1 MGTFGS
7 KLLTFLMVRFYTG
20 ILTPEDYGTADLIMQ
35 TANLLFPVVSLGI
48 TSGVFRFALEKTEDR
63 KSVFSAGCYTV
74 TAGGL
79 LLAAAIA
86 LLPVRGV
93 FDEYAELIV
102 CYTIASCYHSLCA
115 QFIRAEGK
123 IRLFARQGILNT
135 VMVIGLNILFLAVF
149 RLGITGYVLSVVL
162 ADGLC
167 SLHLFGRERLWKMLT
182 LHPETRLFN
191 RMLRYSIPLIPT
203 TIFWWITSVSDRYM
217 IAAFLGRE
225 DTGIYAVAYKIP
237 TLLTLLSG
245 IFLEAW
251 QFSAVA
257 EAKDDRNAHIHF
269 YSRIWSSFQSVM
281 FLAGSV
287 VIAFSRIEIRLLS
300 TEAYEEA
307 WQYVPMLSAAMIF
320 SAFASFM
327 GSVYMV
333 EKKSGLSFWTSMVGG
348 VSNIVLNFLLIPAFG
363 TQGAA
368 LATLIS
374 YLLSFGIRA
383 VSGRRLL
390 PFRLYTGRLI
400 GNTLILA
407 LQVLAMTA
415 NLPMCY
421 PLQIGCLLLLL
432 MLNKQSIYGTIVK
445 MKDLRKEKG
454 ANKK

>member
-7 KLLTFLMVRFYTG
+7 KLLTFLMVRFYTE

-48 TSGVFRFALEKTEDR
+48 TNGVFRFALEKTEDR

-79 LLAAAIA
+79 LLTVAIA

-93 FDEYAELIV
+93 FDEYAEMIV

-115 QFIRAEGK
+115 QFIRAEGE
-123 IRLFARQGILNT
+123 IRLFAWQGVLNT
-135 VMVIGLNILFLAVF
+135 AMVIGLNILFLAVF

-167 SLHLFGRERLWKMLT
+167 SLYIFGREKLWRMLT
-182 LHPETRLFN
+182 LGLSCELF
-191 RMLRYSIPLIPT
+191 RQMLRYSIPLIPT

-217 IAAFLGRE
+217 IAAFLGTE

-251 QFSAVA
+251 QFSAVD
-257 EAKDDRNAHIHF
+257 EANGERNAHIHF
-269 YSRIWSSFQSVM
+269 YSRIWSTFQSVM
-281 FLAGSV
+281 FLSAGV
-287 VIAFSRIEIRLLS
+287 VIASAVLEYGYCLQRLTRRRGNMCRCCLRSWFSQPFLPLWEVF
-300 TEAYEEA
+300 T
-307 WQYVPMLSAAMIF
+307 WW
-320 SAFASFM
+320 
-327 GSVYMV
+327 
-333 EKKSGLSFWTSMVGG
+333 KKSSLSFWTSMVGG
-348 VSNIVLNFLLIPAFG
+348 VSNLVLNFMLIPAFG

-383 VSGRRLL
+383 VNCRNLL

-407 LQVLAMTA
+407 LQVLGMTA

-432 MLNKQSIYGTIVK
+432 ILNKQSIYETIMK
-445 MKDLRKEKG
+445 MKDLRKGKG